1 MTLHHSFCRLCLN
14 GCALKVEVEDGVAV
28 KVGGDKDNP
37 VYRGFTCVKGR
48 EQGRLLAD
56 PRRLRHSLRRK
67 PDGSFEPIGVQDAIG
82 EIAARLEAVA
92 ARHGREA
99 IAGYLGTYFAAS
111 AATMPF
117 FGGFMAALG
126 SPMAF
131 SPGTIDKP
139 GKKIAQALHGDWG
152 APAVG
157 FDDPEVIFLIGS
169 NPLISFT
176 GFPYGNPGKWLNE
189 RLEAGARLIVLDP
202 RRSDVAKRAHIH
214 LQAKAGEDAAIIAA
228 MIRIVIEEGL
238 ADLEFVERHAAGL
251 GELTRAVAPFG
262 AEAVAARAG
271 IEPAAIVEAARILAG
286 TRRGYIMAGTGPNMS
301 GRGTLIEYL
310 LLNLHTLCG
319 YWLRAGDRVRH
330 PGALAAP
337 LSARA
342 QVLPT
347 GPAYGFGPDLGVR
360 ALGNTAAGM
369 PTAALPD
376 LILGEGAMPVRALV
390 SCGGNPVGAWPDQSK
405 TLRAM
410 EALDLL
416 VQIDPW
422 MSATARVADFVIA
435 PRIWLEVPGT
445 SQILDW
451 LTRNGTGYGQSDP
464 YAQYSPALLEPPPGS
479 DLVEEWEFFYELAR
493 AMGLE
498 LSVAPG
504 MAGMPPRAID
514 MAVKPTTDAVLAL
527 LCEGSRVPLDEVR
540 THEGGAI
547 FTGEPVFVD
556 APDDAPHRFDLA
568 APEMM
573 ADLAAE
579 AARPLQSGP
588 REFSLLCRR
597 MMHVYNSSFVGA
609 LPPSART
616 YNPVFLHPDDMARL
630 GLEEGDTVDVVS
642 DRGAITGI
650 AHADEA
656 LLACTVSM
664 SFGFGAL
671 PGQDA
676 DYRAIGS
683 NTTRLISNDEIWDRY
698 SGQPLMS
705 NVPVDIVPRR
715 ASSPRGG

>member
-67 PDGSFEPIGVQDAIG
+67 PDGSFEPIASRDAIG
-82 EIAARLEAVA
+82 EIA

-139 GKKIAQALHGDWG
+139 GKKIAQALHGDWD
-152 APAVG
+152 APAIG

-189 RLEAGARLIVLDP
+189 RLDAGARLIVLDP

-214 LQAKAGEDAAIIAA
+214 LQAKAGEDVAIIAA
-228 MIRIVIEEGL
+228 MIRIVIAENL
-238 ADLEFVERHAAGL
+238 FDRAFVARHAQGL
-251 GELTRAVAPFG
+251 DELTEAVSAFDV
-262 AEAVAARAG
+262 ASVAARAG
-271 IEPAAIVEAARILAG
+271 IDPDALVAAARILGG

-337 LSARA
+337 VPARA
-342 QVLPT
+342 QVRPF
-347 GPAYGFGPDLGVR
+347 GPAYAFGPDLGVR

-376 LILGEGAMPVRALV
+376 LILGEGKMPVRALI
-390 SCGGNPVGAWPDQSK
+390 SCGGNPVGAWPDQAK

-410 EALDLL
+410 DALDLL

-445 SQILDW
+445 SQVLDW

-464 YAQYSPALLEPPPGS
+464 YAQYSPALLDPPPGS
-479 DLVEEWEFFYELAR
+479 DVVEEWEFFYELAR
-493 AMGLE
+493 AMGLS

-504 MAGMPPRAID
+504 LAGMPARPVD
-514 MAVKPTTDAVLAL
+514 MDAKPSTDAVLAQ
-527 LCEGSRVPLDEVR
+527 LCEGSRVALDEVR
-540 THEGGAI
+540 KFESGAI
-547 FTGEPVFVD
+547 FPGDPVFVGEGEGEQ
-556 APDDAPHRFDLA
+556 HRFDLA
-568 APEMM
+568 APDMI
-573 ADLAAE
+573 ADLKADAASG
-579 AARPLQSGP
+579 AKPARG
-588 REFSLLCRR
+588 FSLLCRR

-609 LPPSART
+609 LPPSARP
-616 YNPVFLHPDDMARL
+616 YNPVFLHPGDMSEL
-630 GLEEGDTVDVVS
+630 GIEEGESVDVIS
-642 DRGAITGI
+642 DRGAIAGI

-656 LLACTVSM
+656 LRPGSVSM

-671 PGQDA
+671 PEQDG
-676 DYRAIGS
+676 DYRELGS

-705 NVPVDIVPRR
+705 NVPVDVVRR
-715 ASSPRGG
+715 TDKSDQPG

>member
-48 EQGRLLAD
+48 EQGRLLVD

-67 PDGSFEPIGVQDAIG
+67 PDGRFEPIGSRDAIG
-82 EIAARLEAVA
+82 EIATRLETIA

-139 GKKIAQALHGDWG
+139 GKKIAQALHGDWD

-189 RLEAGARLIVLDP
+189 RLDAGARLIVLDP

-214 LQAKAGEDAAIIAA
+214 LQAKAGEDVAIIAA
-228 MIRIVIEEGL
+228 MIRIVIAEAL
-238 ADLEFVERHAAGL
+238 YDPEFIARHAQGL
-251 GELTRAVAPFG
+251 GDLTEAVAAFD
-262 AEAVAARAG
+262 ATSVAARAG
-271 IEPAAIVEAARILAG
+271 IDPDALVEAARILGG

-319 YWLRAGDRVRH
+319 YWLRAGDHVRH

-337 LSARA
+337 VPARA
-342 QVLPT
+342 QVRPF
-347 GPAYGFGPDLGVR
+347 GPAYAFGPDLGVR

-376 LILGEGAMPVRALV
+376 LILGVGKMPVRALI
-390 SCGGNPVGAWPDQSK
+390 SCGGNPVGAWPDQAK

-410 EALDLL
+410 DALDLL

-445 SQILDW
+445 SQVLDW

-464 YAQYSPALLEPPPGS
+464 YAQYSPALLDPPPGS

-493 AMGLE
+493 AMGLS

-504 MAGMPPRAID
+504 LAGMPARPVD
-514 MAVKPTTDAVLAL
+514 MDAKPSTDAVLAQ
-527 LCEGSRVPLDEVR
+527 LCEGSRVALDEVR
-540 THEGGAI
+540 KFEGGAI
-547 FTGEPVFVD
+547 FPGDPVFVGEGEGEQ
-556 APDDAPHRFDLA
+556 HRFDLA
-568 APEMM
+568 APDMI
-573 ADLAAE
+573 ADLKADAASG
-579 AARPLQSGP
+579 AKQARG
-588 REFSLLCRR
+588 FSLLCRR

-609 LPPSART
+609 LPPSARP
-616 YNPVFLHPDDMARL
+616 YNPVFLHPGDMSEL
-630 GLEEGDTVDVVS
+630 GIEEGESVDVIS
-642 DRGAITGI
+642 DRGAIAGI
-650 AHADEA
+650 AHGDEA
-656 LLACTVSM
+656 LRPGTVSM

-671 PGQDA
+671 PEQDA
-676 DYRAIGS
+676 DYRVLGS

-705 NVPVDIVPRR
+705 NVPVDVVRR
-715 ASSPRGG
+715 TGTSDEPG

>member
-67 PDGSFEPIGVQDAIG
+67 PDGRFEPIGSRDAIG
-82 EIAARLEAVA
+82 EIAARLEAIA

-139 GKKIAQALHGDWG
+139 GKKIAQALHGDWD

-189 RLEAGARLIVLDP
+189 RLDAGARLIVLDP

-214 LQAKAGEDAAIIAA
+214 LQAKAGEDVAIIAA
-228 MIRIVIEEGL
+228 MIRIVIAENL
-238 ADLEFVERHAAGL
+238 FDREFIARHAQGL
-251 GELTRAVAPFG
+251 GDLTEAVSSFDVG
-262 AEAVAARAG
+262 TVAARAG
-271 IEPAAIVEAARILAG
+271 IDPDALVAAALILGG

-330 PGALAAP
+330 PGALAAQVP
-337 LSARA
+337 ARA
-342 QVLPT
+342 QVRPF
-347 GPAYGFGPDLGVR
+347 GPAYAFGPDLGVR

-376 LILGEGAMPVRALV
+376 LILGEGKMPVRALI
-390 SCGGNPVGAWPDQSK
+390 SCGGNPVGAWPDQAK

-410 EALDLL
+410 DALDLL

-445 SQILDW
+445 SQVLDW

-464 YAQYSPALLEPPPGS
+464 YAQYSPALLDPPPGS
-479 DLVEEWEFFYELAR
+479 DVVEEWEFFYELAR
-493 AMGLE
+493 AMGLS

-504 MAGMPPRAID
+504 LAGMPARPVD
-514 MAVKPTTDAVLAL
+514 MDAKPSTDAVLAQ
-527 LCEGSRVPLDEVR
+527 LCEGSRVALDEVR
-540 THEGGAI
+540 KFESGAI
-547 FTGEPVFVD
+547 FPGDPVFVGEGEGEQ
-556 APDDAPHRFDLA
+556 HRFDLA
-568 APEMM
+568 APDMITDLK
-573 ADLAAE
+573 ADAASG
-579 AARPLQSGP
+579 AKPARG
-588 REFSLLCRR
+588 FSLLCRR

-609 LPPSART
+609 LPPSARP
-616 YNPVFLHPDDMARL
+616 YNPVFLHPGDMAGL
-630 GLEEGDTVDVVS
+630 GLEEGASVDVIS
-642 DRGAITGI
+642 DRGAIAGI
-650 AHADEA
+650 AHGDEA
-656 LLACTVSM
+656 LRPGTVSM

-671 PGQDA
+671 PEQDE
-676 DYRAIGS
+676 DYRVLGS

-705 NVPVDIVPRR
+705 NVPVDVVRR
-715 ASSPRGG
+715 TGTSDEPG